1 MEEQNVE
8 QKHIQPEVENK
19 TEHVPTPTGELLR
32 MHSGRLG
39 RILSN
44 LSLVGLVCLLA
55 PLVSFIFLFLYYV
68 ALIAIPFFTIGMIF
82 LDPVAAAWYYE
93 LWTGTGAIQEVFF
106 MIAQMWPIIGGVAL
120 GLAVLSLV
128 FLLLDKRN
136 LAKGRIAYSIVV
148 CILIILFII
157 LIATGGIQWEI

>member
-1 MEEQNVE
+1 MEEENLE
-8 QKHIQPEVENK
+8 QKPVQVEEKKNF
-19 TEHVPTPTGELLR
+19 EHVSTPTGELLR

-68 ALIAIPFFTIGMIF
+68 ALIAIPIFTIGMIF
-82 LDPVAAAWYYE
+82 LDPVAAAWYSE
-93 LWTGTGAIQEVFF
+93 LWAGTGTIQEVFF